1 MQSPFVKGSGA
12 FYAAEPLPA
21 RKNAAGGR
29 ILYGMNY
36 ILFTGGGSAGHVVP
50 NLALMKALDPFFR
63 IGYLGTGGMEEAL
76 VRAEGYDF
84 YRVDCP
90 KLVRKLTAKNL
101 TLPFRIPAAVK
112 KAERF
117 LRADPPDLVFSKGGY
132 ASFPAAAA
140 AFRLHVPV
148 VTHESDLSPG
158 LCTRLLAGKCRFVLT
173 AFPETAQKFAR
184 GRCLGAPL
192 RGELFTGGRRKA
204 RRKYGLPEEG
214 RTLLVLG
221 GGSGSAA
228 LNRFVREHL
237 PSLLDRYSVLH
248 LCGKG
253 NAVPFPCRRYVQC
266 EYEPEMQDAY
276 AAADAVLARAGSNT
290 VFEVLALKKP
300 AALVP
305 LEKASRGD
313 QLQNARYFA
322 EKGLCAV
329 LRERELSASP
339 KACLLRIRALADDR
353 ALRAALDACTL
364 ANGTPQIAA
373 LLSELAASPAHAAGT
388 RSYPPPKS
396 SLSK

>member
-12 FYAAEPLPA
+12 CYAAEPLPA

-36 ILFTGGGSAGHVVP
+36 SLFTGGGSAGHVVP
-50 NLALMKALDPFFR
+50 NLALMKALAPSFR

-276 AAADAVLARAGSNT
+276 AAADAVLVASGTAALEAALSGFEIVTLALSGGLFSLIKGAEDGGGRIHIVTAEGLDDYRKKHEERMRQSATGSNVVSL
-290 VFEVLALKKP
+290 VFM
-300 AALVP
+300 
-305 LEKASRGD
+305 
-313 QLQNARYFA
+313 YF
-322 EKGLCAV
+322 
-329 LRERELSASP
+329 
-339 KACLLRIRALADDR
+339 
-353 ALRAALDACTL
+353 
-364 ANGTPQIAA
+364 NG
-373 LLSELAASPAHAAGT
+373 
-388 RSYPPPKS
+388 YWV
-396 SLSK
+396 SL